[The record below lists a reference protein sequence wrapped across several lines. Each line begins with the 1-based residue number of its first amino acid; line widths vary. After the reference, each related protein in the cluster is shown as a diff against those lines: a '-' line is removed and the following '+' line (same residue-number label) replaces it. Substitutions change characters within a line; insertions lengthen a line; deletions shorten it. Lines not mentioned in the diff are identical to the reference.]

1 MAPRELIDAW
11 ASAYANAPAIRS
23 AVSFAHLGAL
33 LSGGGCAIAADAWML
48 AAGRRGLDAARA
60 EAERLHGVH
69 RVVVTSLAVVIV
81 SGLLLMAADFDA
93 YVDSTAFWIKMG
105 VVAALGVNGAVL
117 MRASERVTSGDALA
131 VPLLHRISTL
141 SLMLWFAST
150 LMGAVLP
157 NAL

>member
-11 ASAYANAPAIRS
+11 ASIYANAPAIRS

-48 AAGRRGLDAARA
+48 AAARRGPDDARA

-69 RVVVTSLAVVIV
+69 RVVVTSLAIVVM

-93 YVDSTAFWIKMG
+93 YVESTAFWIKMG
-105 VVAALGVNGAVL
+105 VVAALAVNGALL
-117 MRASERVTSGDALA
+117 MRASGRVTSGDLLA
-131 VPLLHRISTL
+131 VPLLHRISML
-141 SLMLWFAST
+141 SLALWFAST